1 MANIFDRL
9 TARRENADMTDP
21 ADAEN
26 SSGEDISSG
35 HPETAAGA
43 ELDGSREPCRDAA
56 SEGALSYTPRRVKD
70 VALELLKYGLL
81 EEQRKPNL
89 YRDALA
95 EREAVARVLE
105 PLDLA
110 MRVDD
115 VRGLAYIVVADQV
128 FDSVEDEWSH
138 PLVRR
143 QRLNLEQS
151 LLIAILRQQFVAH
164 EQQAGVGSSEAL
176 VSLEDLLPHLQIY
189 LGDLGSDAQEEK
201 RLRNLLEQLKA
212 HGVVSEPDAHNRVTI
227 RPIIAHLASPEN
239 LQSLLEAFRQEAN
252 GSQSPGSTGEATDDS
267 RDARERSPAA
277 RAAADGSDV

>member
-9 TARRENADMTDP
+9 TARPESVEAMDSTDEETL
-21 ADAEN
+21 DAGAAAGPELN
-26 SSGEDISSG
+26 GSSG
-35 HPETAAGA
+35 
-43 ELDGSREPCRDAA
+43 LNRDAA
-56 SEGALSYTPRRVKD
+56 SAGPVSHTPRQVKD

-89 YRDALA
+89 YRAALA
-95 EREAVARVLE
+95 EREALGRVLE

-110 MRVDD
+110 MRVDEI
-115 VRGLAYIVVADQV
+115 RGLAYVVVADQV
-128 FDSVEDEWSH
+128 FDSVEGEWSH

-164 EQQAGVGSSEAL
+164 EQQAGVGSIEAL
-176 VSLEDLLPHLQIY
+176 VALEDLLPQLQLY

-201 RLRNLLEQLKA
+201 RLRNLLEQLKV
-212 HGVVSEPDAHNRVTI
+212 HGIVSEPDEHNRVAI

-239 LQSLLEAFRQEAN
+239 LQSLLGAFRREASGRQRQ
-252 GSQSPGSTGEATDDS
+252 GSSTGRPRDDTGEQSPEA
-267 RDARERSPAA
+267 P
-277 RAAADGSDV
+277 AAADGSDG

>member
-9 TARRENADMTDP
+9 TARPESAGTADS
-21 ADAEN
+21 AAAEN
-26 SSGEDISSG
+26 LD
-35 HPETAAGA
+35 AGA
-43 ELDGSREPCRDAA
+43 TASPELNGSRDLDQDAA
-56 SEGALSYTPRRVKD
+56 SAGPVSYTPRQVKD

-89 YRDALA
+89 YRTALA
-95 EREAVARVLE
+95 EHEALGRVLE

-110 MRVDD
+110 MRVDEI
-115 VRGLAYIVVADQV
+115 RGLAYVVVADQV
-128 FDSVEDEWSH
+128 FDGAEGEWSH

-164 EQQAGVGSSEAL
+164 EQQAGVGSTEAL
-176 VSLEDLLPHLQIY
+176 VALEDLLPQLQLY

-201 RLRNLLEQLKA
+201 RLRNLLEQLKV
-212 HGVVSEPDAHNRVTI
+212 HGIVSEPDEHNRVAI

-239 LQSLLEAFRQEAN
+239 LQSLLSAFRREAS
-252 GSQSPGSTGEATDDS
+252 GSQQQGSRRTGGPMDDTGEQS
-267 RDARERSPAA
+267 PEARG
-277 RAAADGSDV
+277 AADGSDA